1 MEADTALFE
10 KRRDELAFRL
20 AQAELTKLRAQA
32 ATGEI
37 VLAYVDEAG
46 FAQVH
51 PNRSAWTPT
60 GGRHLIEAKRGKRL
74 NVLAALIST
83 GDLFSAT
90 LWQTTTADAFVGFLG
105 LLKNHVG
112 KPLTVVL
119 DNASI
124 HKAKASR
131 AIIEFLEKQGLTLY
145 FLPPYSPELNRIE
158 RLWHKM
164 KYTWMAPKCR
174 DSKTLEADID
184 DILQNFGSKFQFSF

>member
-1 MEADTALFE
+1 MLS
-10 KRRDELAFRL
+10 
-20 AQAELTKLRAQA
+20 
-32 ATGEI
+32 
-37 VLAYVDEAG
+37 
-46 FAQVH
+46 
-51 PNRSAWTPT
+51 N
-60 GGRHLIEAKRGKRL
+60 
-74 NVLAALIST
+74 
-83 GDLFSAT
+83 GDLFSAKV
-90 LWQTTTADAFVGFLG
+90 WQTTNADAFVGFLG
-105 LLKNHVG
+105 LLKSHAG

-119 DNASI
+119 DNAYI

-131 AIIEFLEKQGLTLY
+131 AITEFLEKQGLTLY